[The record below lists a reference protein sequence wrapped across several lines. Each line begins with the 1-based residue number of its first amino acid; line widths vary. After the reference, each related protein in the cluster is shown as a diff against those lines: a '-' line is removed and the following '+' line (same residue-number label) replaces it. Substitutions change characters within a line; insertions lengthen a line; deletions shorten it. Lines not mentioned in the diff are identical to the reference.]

1 MHAEWNCDYLT
12 KNGILDPWASI
23 NYVTEKAESVK
34 LRKEKL
40 EQVADKISVKII
52 NGCLET
58 AFMRPSGLHV
68 YNDVKLPL
76 KDAVDR
82 WCFICA
88 MSFSFWSDF
97 VPGEMKYMIKSPDGL
112 LWKGTRAL
120 MARFN
125 QLIKCGIPLNAT
137 AFETMPRSV
146 FDFFMRVRRN
156 ALPPM
161 MAERYEVVSEV
172 AKILT
177 EKFDGSFYNCVEKAN
192 NDPMQLMSLVLENF
206 PCFRDVA
213 IYKGQKVS
221 FLLKAQLLILG
232 VSVLLEE
239 YSGSAALDC
248 SNYFILST
256 NHRNGN
262 CSRMANQPKLRC
274 GHLRASLTTEIV
286 NDKLEKAEEATRVDC
301 LDIDSF
307 MDMDRIWTVAKIQ
320 RGQILFPRT
329 RNIFY

>member
-213 IYKGQKVS
+213 IYKGQKGELFTYGEPAEV
-221 FLLKAQLLILG
+221 
-232 VSVLLEE
+232 EMR
-239 YSGSAALDC
+239 ALAC
-248 SNYFILST
+248 K
-256 NHRNGN
+256 
-262 CSRMANQPKLRC
+262 CVE
-274 GHLRASLTTEIV
+274 LTTEIV